1 MFGLRTA
8 PRSSLG
14 ALFGLNLLCETCVV
28 FTTLCQNVVFTTF
41 LNNVVFTSTTL
52 CQNVVFTTSCQNI
65 KYKKMKLVLLWWN
78 LPLCCTSFK
87 ENVIC
92 LHLVTKPTL
101 ASCPRRNVE
110 RHCNS
115 FCPPSYLHFAC
126 THFFYELIVNKLQY
140 LFYIDVRT
148 EIMQYF

>member
-14 ALFGLNLLCETCVV
+14 ALFGLNLLCETCVVFTTLCQNVVFTTFLNNVV

-65 KYKKMKLVLLWWN
+65 KYKKMKLVLL
-78 LPLCCTSFK
+78 
-87 ENVIC
+87 
-92 LHLVTKPTL
+92 
-101 ASCPRRNVE
+101 
-110 RHCNS
+110 
-115 FCPPSYLHFAC
+115 
-126 THFFYELIVNKLQY
+126 
-140 LFYIDVRT
+140 
-148 EIMQYF
+148 